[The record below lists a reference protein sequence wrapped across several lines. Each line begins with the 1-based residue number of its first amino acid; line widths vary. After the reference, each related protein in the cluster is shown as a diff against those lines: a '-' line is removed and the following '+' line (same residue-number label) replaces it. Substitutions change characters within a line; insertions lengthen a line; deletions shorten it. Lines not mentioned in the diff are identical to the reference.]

1 MAAKAQRRPK
11 PLSNAS
17 FFFGIIGALFA
28 SLVVVPAVAKS
39 APPRSRVP
47 YSEPTPAE
55 GGKTA
60 TVSFWLVVVREREKE
75 REKVEP
81 FFPLRLTFLIEKTRK
96 IKNQKL

>member
-55 GGKTA
+55 GGKTVLYNFTLGVA
-60 TVSFWLVVVREREKE
+60 KKAPDCYREFLVGGGERKRERE
-75 REKVEP
+75 
-81 FFPLRLTFLIEKTRK
+81 RK
-96 IKNQKL
+96 G